1 MPISLTPKRYS
12 VILLAG
18 LVCVTGVSLAP
29 GAPAERGESTE
40 AADFAA
46 IHDRAAS
53 NYMKGELDE
62 ALAGFNAAI
71 ALNPAS
77 ALAYYNRGNVYYA
90 KGDYIAAVRDFTEA
104 LRISPGLP
112 YANMNR
118 GNALSNLGRLDEA
131 LKDLD
136 EAVRLQ
142 PDISDSYFNRAI
154 VHVRRRELEKAFAD
168 YETAIGRDAEDQ
180 EAAAARQRLVDLL
193 GDAGDG
199 GLATVDTAKIAT
211 EITHAR
217 QVEHLLR
224 LVANTCIAHGD
235 SLEGLKTLALVGKWK
250 PALSEDLT
258 RRSGAANHI
267 DGGWTFRDRFGAYAL
282 VHSGR
287 SHKPPVYV
295 CSLTTQPVSPHLFN
309 DVKIGFEARFGV
321 APHDRPA
328 WPGQQVT
335 RYQHS
340 NGKGSL
346 LTALAFTPKYG
357 ALTFRVYLGN
367 P

>member
-1 MPISLTPKRYS
+1 MPLALTPKCY
-12 VILLAG
+12 LAV
-18 LVCVTGVSLAP
+18 LFAVLICATGASLAR
-29 GAPAERGESTE
+29 GAPAELGESVE
-40 AADFAA
+40 AADFAT
-46 IHDRAAS
+46 IHDRAAAD
-53 NYMKGELDE
+53 YMKGELDD

-77 ALAYYNRGNVYYA
+77 ALAYYNRGNVHYA

-104 LRISPGLP
+104 LKISPGLP

-142 PDISDSYFNRAI
+142 PEVSDSYFNRAI
-154 VHVRRRELEKAFAD
+154 VHVRRRELEQALSD

-193 GDAGDG
+193 GGARDG
-199 GLATVDTAKIAT
+199 GLATVDTSKIAA
-211 EITHAR
+211 EIAHAR

-224 LVANTCIAHGD
+224 LVAKTCIAHGD

-250 PALSEDLT
+250 PAPNEDLT
-258 RRSGAANHI
+258 RRSGAAHI

-282 VHSGR
+282 VHSAS

-295 CSLTTQPVSPHLFN
+295 CSLTTQPVSLHLFD
-309 DVKIGFEARFGV
+309 DVKAGFEARFGV
-321 APHDRPA
+321 APHDTPT

-335 RYQHS
+335 RYQLS
-340 NGKGSL
+340 NGTGSL
-346 LTALAFTPKYG
+346 FTALAFTPKHG
-357 ALTFRVYLGN
+357 ALTFRIYLGN

>member
-1 MPISLTPKRYS
+1 MPLALTPKRYLA
-12 VILLAG
+12 ILLAG
-18 LVCVTGVSLAP
+18 LVCVTGASLAP
-29 GAPAERGESTE
+29 GVPAERGESAE
-40 AADFAA
+40 AADFAT

-53 NYMKGELDE
+53 DYMKGEMDR

-131 LKDLD
+131 LNDLD

-142 PDISDSYFNRAI
+142 PDVSDSYFNRAI
-154 VHVRRRELEKAFAD
+154 VHVRRRELEQALAD
-168 YETAIGRDAEDQ
+168 YERAISRDAEDQ

-193 GDAGDG
+193 GGARDG

-211 EITHAR
+211 EIAHAR

-224 LVANTCIAHGD
+224 LVANTCIAHGE

-250 PALSEDLT
+250 PAPNEDLT
-258 RRSGAANHI
+258 RRSGAVSHI
-267 DGGWTFRDRFGAYAL
+267 DGGWTFHDRFGAYAL
-282 VHSGR
+282 VHSE
-287 SHKPPVYV
+287 SNHKPPVYV
-295 CSLTTQPVSPHLFN
+295 CSLTTQPVSPHLVD
-309 DVKIGFEARFGV
+309 DVKAGFEARFGV
-321 APHDRPA
+321 APHDTPA

-335 RYQHS
+335 RYQLSH
-340 NGKGSL
+340 GKDSL
-346 LTALAFTPKYG
+346 LAALAFTPKHG
-357 ALTFRVYLGN
+357 ALTFRIYLGN

>member
-1 MPISLTPKRYS
+1 MPLSLTPKRYS

-18 LVCVTGVSLAP
+18 LVCVTGASLAP
-29 GAPAERGESTE
+29 GAPAERGDSVE
-40 AADFAA
+40 AADFAT

-53 NYMKGELDE
+53 DYMKGEMNR

-77 ALAYYNRGNVYYA
+77 ALAYYNRGNVHYA

-142 PDISDSYFNRAI
+142 PTVSDTYFNRAI
-154 VHVRRRELEKAFAD
+154 VHVRRRQLEQALAD
-168 YETAIGRDAEDQ
+168 YEAAIGRDAEDR
-180 EAAAARQRLVDLL
+180 EAASARQRLVDLL
-193 GDAGDG
+193 GATKEG
-199 GLATVDTAKIAT
+199 GLATVDTAKITA
-211 EITHAR
+211 EIAHAR

-224 LVANTCIAHGD
+224 LVGKTCMAHGD
-235 SLEGLKTLALVGKWK
+235 SLEGLTTLALVGKWK
-250 PALSEDLT
+250 PAPSEHLP
-258 RRSGAANHI
+258 RRRGDADHI
-267 DGGWTFRDRFGAYAL
+267 DGGWTFRDRFGAYAV
-282 VHSGR
+282 VHSE
-287 SHKPPVYV
+287 STSKPPVYV
-295 CSLTTQPVSPHLFN
+295 CSLTTQPVSAHLFD
-309 DVKIGFEARFGV
+309 DVKVGFQSRFGV
-321 APHDRPA
+321 TLHDNPT
-328 WPGQQVT
+328 WPGQQVS
-335 RYQHS
+335 RYRITS
-340 NGKGSL
+340 GTGSL
-346 LTALAFTPKYG
+346 LTALAFTAKHS
-357 ALTFRVYLGN
+357 ALTFRIYRGN

>member
-1 MPISLTPKRYS
+1 MPLALTPKCYLA
-12 VILLAG
+12 ILFAG
-18 LVCVTGVSLAP
+18 LICVTGASLAR
-29 GAPAERGESTE
+29 GATAERGESAE
-40 AADFAA
+40 AADFAT
-46 IHDRAAS
+46 IHDRAAAD
-53 NYMKGELDE
+53 YMKGELDD

-142 PDISDSYFNRAI
+142 PEVSDSYFNRAI
-154 VHVRRRELEKAFAD
+154 VHVRRRELEQALSD

-193 GDAGDG
+193 GGARDG
-199 GLATVDTAKIAT
+199 GLATVDTSKIAT
-211 EITHAR
+211 EIAHAR

-250 PALSEDLT
+250 PAPNEDLT
-258 RRSGAANHI
+258 RRSGAAHI
-267 DGGWTFRDRFGAYAL
+267 DAGWTFRDRFGAYAL
-282 VHSGR
+282 VHSE
-287 SHKPPVYV
+287 SNHKPPVYV
-295 CSLTTQPVSPHLFN
+295 CSLTTQPINPHLF
-309 DVKIGFEARFGV
+309 DDLKAGFEARFGV
-321 APHDRPA
+321 APHDTPA

-335 RYQHS
+335 RYQLAH
-340 NGKGSL
+340 GKGNL
-346 LTALAFTPKYG
+346 LTALAFTPKHG
-357 ALTFRVYLGN
+357 ALTFRIYLGN

>member
-1 MPISLTPKRYS
+1 MPLSLTSKRYS

-18 LVCVTGVSLAP
+18 LVCVTGASLAP
-29 GAPAERGESTE
+29 GAPAERGESAK
-40 AADFAA
+40 AADFAT

-53 NYMKGELDE
+53 DYMKGELDE

-90 KGDYIAAVRDFTEA
+90 KGDYIAAIQDFTEA
-104 LRISPGLP
+104 LRINPGLP
-112 YANMNR
+112 FANMNR
-118 GNALSNLGRLDEA
+118 GNALSNLDRLDEA

-142 PDISDSYFNRAI
+142 PDVSDTYFNRAI
-154 VHVRRRELEKAFAD
+154 VHVRRRDLEQALAD

-193 GDAGDG
+193 GGDRNG
-199 GLATVDTAKIAT
+199 GLVSVDTAKIAA
-211 EITHAR
+211 EIAHAR

-250 PALSEDLT
+250 PAPGEDLT
-258 RRSGAANHI
+258 RRRGGAAQI

-282 VHSGR
+282 VHSES
-287 SHKPPVYV
+287 SHKPPVYI
-295 CSLTTQPVSPHLFN
+295 CSLTTQPISPHLFD
-309 DVKIGFEARFGV
+309 DVKAGFEARFGV
-321 APHDRPA
+321 APHDTPA

-335 RYQHS
+335 RYQHP

>member
-1 MPISLTPKRYS
+1 MPLALTPKCYLA
-12 VILLAG
+12 ILFAG
-18 LVCVTGVSLAP
+18 LICVTGASLAR
-29 GAPAERGESTE
+29 GAPAERGDSTE
-40 AADFAA
+40 AADFAT
-46 IHDRAAS
+46 IHDRAAAD
-53 NYMKGELDE
+53 YMKGELDD

-90 KGDYIAAVRDFTEA
+90 KGDYVAAVRDFTEA
-104 LRISPGLP
+104 IRISPGLP

-142 PDISDSYFNRAI
+142 PEVSDSYFNRAI
-154 VHVRRRELEKAFAD
+154 VHVRRRELEQALAD

-193 GDAGDG
+193 GGARDG

-211 EITHAR
+211 EIAHAR

-224 LVANTCIAHGD
+224 LVANTCIAHGN

-250 PALSEDLT
+250 PARNEDLT
-258 RRSGAANHI
+258 RRSGAAHI
-267 DGGWTFRDRFGAYAL
+267 DAGWTFRDRFGAYAL
-282 VHSGR
+282 VHSE
-287 SHKPPVYV
+287 SNHKTPVYV
-295 CSLTTQPVSPHLFN
+295 CSLSTQPINTHLF
-309 DVKIGFEARFGV
+309 DDLKAGFEARFGV
-321 APHDRPA
+321 APHDTPA

-335 RYQHS
+335 RYRLAH
-340 NGKGSL
+340 GKDSL
-346 LTALAFTPKYG
+346 LTALAFTPKHG
-357 ALTFRVYLGN
+357 ALTFRIYLGN